1 MVGNNT
7 NNYIVYYEVLQ
18 NNNKVK
24 LLYCGASLA
33 ALNKGISS
41 ITLTVSSASVAHY
54 TPDGSMMP
62 VNWGLIISGHKHK
75 CKVFWVVTLL
85 TC

>member
-24 LLYCGASLA
+24 LLYCGVSLA
-33 ALNKGISS
+33 TLNKGISS
-41 ITLTVSSASVAHY
+41 ITLTMSSASVAHY

-62 VNWGLIISGHKHK
+62 GN
-75 CKVFWVVTLL
+75 
-85 TC
+85 

>member
-24 LLYCGASLA
+24 PLHCGVSLA
-33 ALNKGISS
+33 TLNKGISS

-54 TPDGSMMP
+54 TPDGLSKLRTHHLHP
-62 VNWGLIISGHKHK
+62 Q
-75 CKVFWVVTLL
+75 T
-85 TC
+85 